1 MQCVFAVFC
10 CLSLLLEYLRMLSSF
25 DNDQDPSLYQQ
36 LIENLPE
43 PFFLF
48 NKAGKHLLWNSAM
61 LEVSGY
67 SAEEYAALTP
77 LDMFA
82 SEDSEKIKVAIQ
94 DAFINGK
101 GAISIPLRHKN
112 GQKIPMRFTA
122 TRVVYMAE
130 PCLYGVGI
138 DLSEDNSKL
147 IAIEESE
154 RRFKSLVQ
162 EGSDLIAVM
171 DASGVYKYVSPTS
184 NNVLRMTPE
193 EFMAANA
200 FDLIHPEDVADTL
213 AKFQSVLEK
222 KRVKIDKFRF
232 KHKDGTWRW
241 LETIV
246 TNMLDDP
253 AVQGIVANSRDITD
267 RIELENKL
275 TEAQKVLNSATLLA
289 RVGGWSVDVINDKH
303 LWSYMTQ
310 EIHEVPKNYNPQNM
324 QEAISFYREDYRT
337 ELSRIIAE
345 AIENGQSFSF
355 EMPIITAKGNERWV
369 RAKGNAEFKEGICV
383 RIFGSLQDIDREKKA
398 ELALE
403 QAFQERIN
411 ILESIGDAFFAVDR
425 DWTVTYWNKEAE
437 HVLFKKR
444 EDIVGKNLWVEYTDA
459 KGLDFYK
466 MYHKAMDTGEIVTFE
481 EHYPTLNKWFEVTA
495 YPSVKGLSVYFKD
508 VSIRKHAEESVRK
521 ANETLQ
527 QYVKELSKS
536 NEELEKFAFVAS
548 HDLQEPLRMITS
560 FLALLEKKYSNSLD
574 RKALQYIN
582 FAIDGA
588 NRMRS
593 IILDLLEYS
602 RVTRFDDEPELI
614 NMNVI
619 VNDVC
624 RLLRNQI
631 SGKNAKITFPILP
644 TIQFSKTPLQQ
655 IFQNLI
661 ENALKYHNGKSEPT
675 ISVTFEEFE
684 NEIKFG
690 VHDNGIG
697 IDPAYHDK
705 IFVIF
710 QRLHT
715 QDQYSGTGM
724 GLAIVKK
731 SVEHAGG
738 RVWVESEL
746 GKGSSF
752 YFTLPVKAVH

>member
-1 MQCVFAVFC
+1 MPP
-10 CLSLLLEYLRMLSSF
+10 SM
-25 DNDQDPSLYQQ
+25 NTDQDPSLFQK

-48 NKAGKHLLWNSAM
+48 NKAGKHLLWNNAV
-61 LEVSGY
+61 LETTGY
-67 SAEEYAALTP
+67 TDEEYATITP
-77 LDMFA
+77 LDLF
-82 SEDSEKIKVAIQ
+82 EDDDIARVQSVIE
-94 DAFINGK
+94 DAFQSGS
-101 GAISIPLRHKN
+101 GAVTAHLLRED
-112 GQKIPMRFTA
+112 GTKIPMRFTV
-122 TRVVYMAE
+122 TRVMYMAE

-162 EGSDLIAVM
+162 EGSDLIAVL
-171 DASGVYKYVSPTS
+171 DEKGNYKYVSPTS
-184 NNVLRMTPE
+184 FNVLGMAPE
-193 EFMAANA
+193 EYMSTNA
-200 FDLIHPEDVADTL
+200 FDLVHPEDVTET
-213 AKFQSVLEK
+213 LEK
-222 KRVKIDKFRF
+222 VLSVVENKRVKIDKFRF
-232 KHKDGTWRW
+232 KHKNGSWRW

-253 AVQGIVANSRDITD
+253 TVQGIVANSRDITE
-267 RIELENKL
+267 RVELQL
-275 TEAQKVLNSATLLA
+275 ALDEAQQLLNRATLIA
-289 RVGGWSVDVINDKH
+289 RVGGWSVDVEKDVH
-303 LWSYMTQ
+303 TWSFMTK
-310 EIHEVPKNYNPQNM
+310 EIHEVDHDYTPDNM
-324 QEAISFYREDYRT
+324 QEAINFYREDVRD
-337 ELSRIIAE
+337 EVVRIVGDAVE
-345 AIENGQSFSF
+345 KGESFSF
-355 EMPIITAKGNERWV
+355 EMPIITAKGKERWV
-369 RAKGNAEFKEGICV
+369 RAKGNAEYKEGVCV
-383 RIFGSLQDIDREKKA
+383 RIYGSFQDIDREKKA

-403 QAFQERIN
+403 DAYQDRIN

-425 DWTVTYWNKEAE
+425 NWTVTYWNKEAE
-437 HVLFKKR
+437 KVLFKNR
-444 EDIVGKNLWVEYTDA
+444 EDIVGKNLWVEYADA
-459 KGLDFYK
+459 VGLDFYK
-466 MYHKAMDTGEIVTFE
+466 MYHKAMDTGETVTFE
-481 EHYPTLNKWFEVTA
+481 EHYLTLNKWFEVTA
-495 YPSVKGLSVYFKD
+495 YPSEKGLSIYFKD

-521 ANETLQ
+521 ANEILQ

-536 NEELEKFAFVAS
+536 NEELEKFAYVAS
-548 HDLQEPLRMITS
+548 HDLQEPLRMISS

-588 NRMRS
+588 NRMRT

-602 RVTRFDDEPELI
+602 RVTRFDEEPELV

-624 RLLRNQI
+624 RLYKNQI
-631 SGKNAKITFPILP
+631 LAKNAKISFPVLP

-655 IFQNLI
+655 VFQNLI
-661 ENALKYHNGKSEPT
+661 GNALKYHEGKSEPT
-675 ISVTFEEFE
+675 ISISFEELE
-684 NEIKFG
+684 NELKFG

-697 IDPAYHDK
+697 IDPNYHDK

-715 QDQYSGTGM
+715 QDQYKGTGM

-731 SVEHAGG
+731 SIEHAGG
-738 RVWVESEL
+738 RVWVESEV

>member
-1 MQCVFAVFC
+1 MTK
-10 CLSLLLEYLRMLSSF
+10 SYT
-25 DNDQDPSLYQQ
+25 NDQDPSLYQQ

-67 SAEEYAALTP
+67 SAEEYAVLTP
-77 LDMFA
+77 LDMF
-82 SEDSEKIKVAIQ
+82 DTTDTDKIRSAID
-94 DAFINGK
+94 DAFTDGK
-101 GAISIPLRHKN
+101 GAITIPIKHKN
-112 GQKIPMRFTA
+112 GHKIPMRFTA

-154 RRFKSLVQ
+154 RRFRSLVQ
-162 EGSDLIAVM
+162 EGSDLIAIL
-171 DASGVYKYVSPTS
+171 DAHGNYKYVSPTAI
-184 NNVLRMTPE
+184 NVLGMTPDE
-193 EFMAANA
+193 YMSVNA
-200 FDLIHPEDVADTL
+200 FDLIHPDDVAETFT
-213 AKFQSVLEK
+213 KFQSVIDN
-222 KRVKIDKFRF
+222 KRVKIEKFRF
-232 KHKDGTWRW
+232 KHKDESWRW
-241 LETIV
+241 LETIA

-253 AVQGIVANSRDITD
+253 SVEGIVANSRDITD
-267 RIELENKL
+267 RIELERNLK
-275 TEAQKVLNSATLLA
+275 EAQQVLNSATLMA
-289 RVGGWSVDVINDKH
+289 RIGGWSVDVINDRH
-303 LWSYMTQ
+303 VWSFMTR
-310 EIHEVPKNYNPQNM
+310 EIHEVPADFNPKSM
-324 QEAISFYREDYRT
+324 HEAISFYREDYRP
-337 ELSRIIAE
+337 ELTRIVNK

-369 RAKGNAEFKEGICV
+369 RAKGNAEYKEGVCV
-383 RIFGSLQDIDREKKA
+383 RIFGSFQDIDREKKA

-403 QAFQERIN
+403 QAYQERIN

-437 HVLFKKR
+437 NVLFKKR
-444 EDIVGKNLWVEYTDA
+444 EEIVGKNLWVEYADA
-459 KGLDFYK
+459 VGLDFYK
-466 MYHKAMDTGEIVTFE
+466 MYHKAMDSGETVTFE

-495 YPSVKGLSVYFKD
+495 YPSEKGLSIYFKD
-508 VSIRKHAEESVRK
+508 VSIRKHAEESVKK

-527 QYVKELSKS
+527 AYVTELSKS

-548 HDLQEPLRMITS
+548 HDLQEPLRMISS

-588 NRMRS
+588 NRMRT

-602 RVTRFDDEPELI
+602 RVNRFDDEPDLI
-614 NMNVI
+614 DLNLL
-619 VNDVC
+619 VNDIC
-624 RLLRNQI
+624 KLYKNQI
-631 SGKNAKITFPILP
+631 SSKKARITYPSLPI
-644 TIQFSKTPLQQ
+644 IKFSKTPLLQ
-655 IFQNLI
+655 IFNNLI
-661 ENALKYHNGKSEPT
+661 GNALKYYEGDDTPT
-675 ISVTFEEFE
+675 ISISYEEHE
-684 NEIKFG
+684 NEIQFG

-697 IDPAYHDK
+697 IDPNYHDK
-705 IFVIF
+705 IFIIF

-715 QDQYSGTGM
+715 RDKYSGTGM

-738 RVWVESEL
+738 RVWVESEQ